1 MAGYGYTR
9 VVRNDYDIEAS
20 NIRRRVQAL
29 YERGRQKGEESLQ
42 SLVPVDTG
50 ALKESSHA
58 ESINAGQP
66 RSRDFRGR
74 FLKEDIG
81 FIMRSFGNEATGQQY
96 ATFVNEG
103 HHTVS
108 GSWVPPNPYFS
119 QSVADANAVVQ
130 EGLPSI
136 FTS

>member
-9 VVRNDYDIEAS
+9 VVRNDYDIEAGK
-20 NIRRRVQAL
+20 IRRRVQAL
-29 YERGRQKGEESLQ
+29 YERGRQKGEDSLQ
-42 SLVPVDTG
+42 SLCPVDTG

-58 ESINAGQP
+58 DPINAGLE

-81 FIMRSFGNEATGQQY
+81 FIMRSFGDESTGKQY

-130 EGLPSI
+130 EGLPSVLV
-136 FTS
+136 S